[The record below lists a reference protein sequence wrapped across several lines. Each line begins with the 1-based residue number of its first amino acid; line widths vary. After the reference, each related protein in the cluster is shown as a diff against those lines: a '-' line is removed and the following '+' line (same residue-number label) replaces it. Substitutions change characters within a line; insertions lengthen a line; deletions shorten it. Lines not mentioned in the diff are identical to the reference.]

1 MNKNIYAIALVK
13 KEISHNKYFIL
24 VHATTVKGAYEFVY
38 EFVIAQLKK
47 NPQYKKYKFDNTN
60 KLYFIVPKTE
70 NNKDMITYYPIS
82 TIILDDVLSMLCR
95 KE

>member
-1 MNKNIYAIALVK
+1 MNKNIYTIALVK
-13 KEISHNKYFIL
+13 KKLLHNKYFIL
-24 VHATTVKGAYEFVY
+24 VHATTVKEAY

-60 KLYFIVPKTE
+60 KLYFIVPETE

-82 TIILDDVLSMLCR
+82 TIILDEVLSMLCR

>member
-13 KEISHNKYFIL
+13 KGLLHNKYFIL
-24 VHATTVKGAYEFVY
+24 VHATTVKEVY

-47 NPQYKKYKFDNTN
+47 NPQYKKYKFDNVN
-60 KLYFIVPKTE
+60 KLYFIVPETE

-82 TIILDDVLSMLCR
+82 TIILDEVLSMLCR

>member
-13 KEISHNKYFIL
+13 KEILHNKYFIL
-24 VHATTVKGAYEFVY
+24 VHATTVKEAYEFVIVQ
-38 EFVIAQLKK
+38 FKK
-47 NPQYKKYKFDNTN
+47 NPQYKKYKFDNAN
-60 KLYFIVPKTE
+60 KLYFVVPETE

-82 TIILDDVLSMLCR
+82 TIILDEILSMLCR

>member
-13 KEISHNKYFIL
+13 KGLLHNKYFIL
-24 VHATTVKGAYEFVY
+24 VHATTVKEVY

-60 KLYFIVPKTE
+60 KLYFIVPETE

-82 TIILDDVLSMLCR
+82 TIILDEVLSMLCR